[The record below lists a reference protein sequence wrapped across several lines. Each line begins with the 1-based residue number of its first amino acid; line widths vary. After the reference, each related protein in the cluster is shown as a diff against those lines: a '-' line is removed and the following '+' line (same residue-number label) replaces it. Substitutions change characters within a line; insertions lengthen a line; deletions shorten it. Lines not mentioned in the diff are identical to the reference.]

1 MGGASLPGDHKEV
14 EVDDRLMS
22 YLAGQGMQPNAL
34 DRLIQKMEQTRGG
47 QPLFSSA
54 RKGYR
59 GNRAALEGQAARQ
72 PMFRGFGNARV

>member
-1 MGGASLPGDHKEV
+1 M
-14 EVDDRLMS
+14 DDRLMS
-22 YLAGQGMQPNAL
+22 YLAGQGMQPSAL

-54 RKGYR
+54 KRGYR
-59 GNRAALEGQAARQ
+59 GNQSALMGQQPRQ

>member
-1 MGGASLPGDHKEV
+1 
-14 EVDDRLMS
+14 VDDRLMS
-22 YLAGQGMQPNAL
+22 YLIGQGMQPSAL

-59 GNRAALEGQAARQ
+59 GNQAALQGQGVQQ
-72 PMFRGFGNARV
+72 PMFKGLGNARI

>member
-1 MGGASLPGDHKEV
+1 
-14 EVDDRLMS
+14 VDDRLMA
-22 YLAGQGMQPNAL
+22 YLAGQGMQPSAL

-59 GNRAALEGQAARQ
+59 GNPGALEGQR
-72 PMFRGFGNARV
+72 PMPQMYKDFGNARV